1 MSKPI
6 KVALLSSLIFCSF
19 AFLSKNSD
27 IKIVHAKE
35 DAFVVHS
42 AEELISALA
51 YRNKNILLDDI
62 DLAGQT
68 ISLNYDV
75 KLSSSDKTSKISNGY
90 FNIVGPNTIG
100 ESIEITLSNLIFDG
114 GVNPSDYDLNQEKS
128 FEEIFGSERDDKC
141 CLNGDFGYYT
151 LNIDNCVITNYA
163 SFTGPA
169 LYVEN
174 LHREDNKNINITNSK
189 FYNNISEID
198 TLHLSNNKLNI
209 NIDSSEFYGNYA
221 YKGQGFSI
229 ANGKANI
236 NEVNVHDNHFV
247 KYDVNINNPQLC
259 GGGVFIGG
267 YDIKFTNSY
276 IINNETTFG
285 GGLGITTSYAG
296 SKDTIIQNVVI
307 RNNKATYGGGVCAH
321 SLMGQ
326 SLIFA
331 NCNISFNKATEG
343 SGLYSLVYGHWL
355 ASNSGGL
362 IECFFTTF
370 GFNESSDTK
379 AYSFYKQEQT
389 KGSIGTVSLK
399 GCISIGPDTYE
410 SDKDSYNYVAT
421 KEQALIDNVIDEIKE
436 DFKINK
442 GSKADLKVP
451 SNVYHNW
458 NDLYKDINGDLSIGY
473 SVPKTNKS
481 FDPRLLIF
489 ILAPLGALIIILVVI
504 IILNSRKKKS
514 KVASNNENIIEE
526 NVYSND
532 ERKEFLATLN
542 ERERKVVELT
552 IRLKKRK
559 DIANELNYSE
569 NTIKK
574 DLTAIYT
581 KLHVLD
587 KTELV
592 SKYKDL
598 I

>member
-1 MSKPI
+1 MMSS
-6 KVALLSSLIFCSF
+6 V
-19 AFLSKNSD
+19 
-27 IKIVHAKE
+27 
-35 DAFVVHS
+35 
-42 AEELISALA
+42 
-51 YRNKNILLDDI
+51 
-62 DLAGQT
+62 
-68 ISLNYDV
+68 
-75 KLSSSDKTSKISNGY
+75 
-90 FNIVGPNTIG
+90 
-100 ESIEITLSNLIFDG
+100 
-114 GVNPSDYDLNQEKS
+114 
-128 FEEIFGSERDDKC
+128 
-141 CLNGDFGYYT
+141 
-151 LNIDNCVITNYA
+151 
-163 SFTGPA
+163 
-169 LYVEN
+169 
-174 LHREDNKNINITNSK
+174 
-189 FYNNISEID
+189 
-198 TLHLSNNKLNI
+198 
-209 NIDSSEFYGNYA
+209 
-221 YKGQGFSI
+221 
-229 ANGKANI
+229 
-236 NEVNVHDNHFV
+236 
-247 KYDVNINNPQLC
+247 
-259 GGGVFIGG
+259 
-267 YDIKFTNSY
+267 
-276 IINNETTFG
+276 
-285 GGLGITTSYAG
+285 
-296 SKDTIIQNVVI
+296 
-307 RNNKATYGGGVCAH
+307 
-321 SLMGQ
+321 
-326 SLIFA
+326 
-331 NCNISFNKATEG
+331 
-343 SGLYSLVYGHWL
+343 
-355 ASNSGGL
+355 
-362 IECFFTTF
+362 ECFFTTF
-370 GFNESSDTK
+370 GFNESNDTK
-379 AYSFYKQEQT
+379 AYSFYKQQET
-389 KGSIGTVSLK
+389 KGSIGTVLLK

-410 SDKDSYNYVAT
+410 SDEDSYNYVAT

-442 GSKADLKVP
+442 GSKADFKVP

-504 IILNSRKKKS
+504 IILNSRKKKA